1 MSLFGCFQLDGVPA
15 GEPCGPALVLL
26 VLGAQ
31 AVDRGD
37 DLNVTIPQFQDLL
50 DRLDLIS
57 AGGLLESRPAALTVV
72 RLVGFVRF
80 PILRPGLAPTLPG
93 RPAALPAP
101 PSAPAAWPA
110 WQRRAPAWPPPPPP
124 RGPSAGCHRP
134 PCEPRAARR

>member
-80 PILRPGLAPTLPG
+80 PILRSGLAYATCFDLLRVHLAAYTFYPTR
-93 RPAALPAP
+93 RP
-101 PSAPAAWPA
+101 S
-110 WQRRAPAWPPPPPP
+110 
-124 RGPSAGCHRP
+124 G
-134 PCEPRAARR
+134 